1 MRSLRQ
7 GGGRRMRRE
16 GGGDTRGSVFFF
28 RKWARFAEVCVCV
41 CVCSSFFSCVD
52 FSSPALY
59 NALAPMS
66 RT

>member
-41 CVCSSFFSCVD
+41 CAHP
-52 FSSPALY
+52 SSPALISP
-59 NALAPMS
+59 LLPFTML
-66 RT
+66 